1 MSKRDVGASVRQKL
15 LNEAHHQM
23 RPFQELLQYFAMERF
38 LYRLSISP
46 HRDHFILKGALLMT
60 AWHAPQARPTVDID
74 LAGRTSND
82 PEHIRR
88 IIQEICSIEVSP
100 DGIHF
105 DPATVKVA
113 RIKEDA
119 EYEGVRARSQATL
132 SRARIEMQI
141 DIGFGD
147 IVVPKPR
154 SLEYPVILNF
164 PAPVLLGYPRET
176 VIAEKLQAL
185 TMLGILNSRLKDY
198 FDIWLLSRLY
208 SFEGATLA
216 DAIRATFENRSTPVD
231 PEPPGLTEI
240 YSSDPARLRQWSA
253 FQRRNRISTAPETL
267 PHLVQLVR
275 DVVEHPYSPR
285 SPATCVSNQLG
296 KPAGLGPILK

>member
-1 MSKRDVGASVRQKL
+1 
-15 LNEAHHQM
+15 
-23 RPFQELLQYFAMERF
+23 MERF

-46 HRDHFILKGALLMT
+46 HRDRFVLKGALLMT
-60 AWHAPQARPTVDID
+60 AWHAPQTRPTVDID

-82 PEHIRR
+82 LEHVGR
-88 IIQEICSIEVSP
+88 IIQEICSMEVVP

-119 EYEGVRARSQATL
+119 EYEGVRARFWGTL

-147 IVVPKPR
+147 IVVPKPT
-154 SLEYPVILNF
+154 SLDYPVILNF

-185 TMLGILNSRLKDY
+185 TALGMLNSRLKDY
-198 FDIWLLSRLY
+198 FDIWFLSRLY
-208 SFEGATLA
+208 SFEGPILA
-216 DAIRATFENRSTPVD
+216 DAIRATFENRSTPID

-240 YSSDPARLRQWSA
+240 YSSDPA
-253 FQRRNRISTAPETL
+253 
-267 PHLVQLVR
+267 
-275 DVVEHPYSPR
+275 
-285 SPATCVSNQLG
+285 
-296 KPAGLGPILK
+296 

>member
-1 MSKRDVGASVRQKL
+1 
-15 LNEAHHQM
+15 
-23 RPFQELLQYFAMERF
+23 MERF

-176 VIAEKLQAL
+176 VIAE
-185 TMLGILNSRLKDY
+185 N
-198 FDIWLLSRLY
+198 
-208 SFEGATLA
+208 
-216 DAIRATFENRSTPVD
+216 
-231 PEPPGLTEI
+231 
-240 YSSDPARLRQWSA
+240 PARLRQWSA

-267 PHLVQLVR
+267 PH
-275 DVVEHPYSPR
+275 
-285 SPATCVSNQLG
+285 
-296 KPAGLGPILK
+296 

>member
-1 MSKRDVGASVRQKL
+1 
-15 LNEAHHQM
+15 
-23 RPFQELLQYFAMERF
+23 
-38 LYRLSISP
+38 
-46 HRDHFILKGALLMT
+46 
-60 AWHAPQARPTVDID
+60 
-74 LAGRTSND
+74 
-82 PEHIRR
+82 
-88 IIQEICSIEVSP
+88 
-100 DGIHF
+100 
-105 DPATVKVA
+105 
-113 RIKEDA
+113 
-119 EYEGVRARSQATL
+119 
-132 SRARIEMQI
+132 MQI

-198 FDIWLLSRLY
+198 FDIWLLSHVY

>member
-1 MSKRDVGASVRQKL
+1 VSKRDVGASVRQKL

-198 FDIWLLSRLY
+198 FDIWLLSRVY